1 MRILITGGAGF
12 IGSHLAEEL
21 LARGHAVHVLDD
33 LSTGSLDN
41 VRHLRQEPRFT
52 CTIDSCHDSRVVAE
66 AVDAADYVCHLAAA
80 VGVQLIVDSPVRT
93 IETNVHCTEIVLQQA
108 SRNRRPVF
116 IASTSEVYGKSSAVP
131 FREDGDIVMG
141 ATTRGRWSY
150 ACSKALD
157 EFLAIAYHRE
167 RGLPVVIGRMFNTVG
182 PRQTDRY
189 GMVLPTFVRQALA
202 GQPLTVFGPGTQR
215 RCFCHVRDVVR
226 GLADMLGRDDLYG
239 EVFNLGATEEI
250 SMLDLA
256 HRVIALTQASSE
268 IVFVPYQE
276 AYGEGFEDMSR
287 RVPDTTKIR
296 GALGWEPTTRLDEII
311 RDVVRHELGVVHTAA
326 MPVEMHRIQPTNGS
340 EHAANNSSA
349 LVRRP
354 RRAGPVGVGGSSG
367 AGHNGD
373 DRGGIGPDDH
383 DRRP

>member
-1 MRILITGGAGF
+1 MRVLITGGAGF

-33 LSTGSLDN
+33 LSTGSMEN
-41 VRHLRQEPRFT
+41 VRHLRQDARFSY
-52 CTIDSCHDSRVVAE
+52 TIDSCHDSRLVAE
-66 AVDAADYVCHLAAA
+66 LVDEADYVYHLAAA

-93 IETNVHCTEIVLQQA
+93 IETNVHCTEIVLARA
-108 SRNRRPVF
+108 SKKRRPVF

-167 RGLPVVIGRMFNTVG
+167 RMLPVVIGRMFNTVG

-202 GQPLTVFGPGTQR
+202 SQPLTVFGPGTQR

-226 GLADMLGRDDLYG
+226 GLADMLGRDELYG
-239 EVFNLGATEEI
+239 EVFNIGTTEEI
-250 SMLDLA
+250 SILELA
-256 HRVIALTQASSE
+256 QRVIALTETSSE
-268 IVFVPYQE
+268 IVFVPYAE
-276 AYGEGFEDMSR
+276 AYGEGFEDMCR
-287 RVPDTTKIR
+287 RVPDTTKIK
-296 GALGWEPTTRLDEII
+296 GALGWQPTAGLDEII
-311 RDVVRHELGVVHTAA
+311 TDVIDHELGAVQAA
-326 MPVEMHRIQPTNGS
+326 
-340 EHAANNSSA
+340 A
-349 LVRRP
+349 
-354 RRAGPVGVGGSSG
+354 
-367 AGHNGD
+367 
-373 DRGGIGPDDH
+373 
-383 DRRP
+383 